1 MLQYT
6 VLPQNDVEKS
16 SDFKSDNNDPLVI
29 SENRCG
35 TVLSYVVSSL
45 AVLFSYCLVF
55 FTLPISIWFCFK
67 NLLQWERIVVYR
79 LGKLQEV
86 KGPGNIFIFPWLDDY
101 TKLDLRTKVISFPP
115 KLVRP
120 DTRPAIFLSVFNFAY
135 FVFLQFLT
143 LDEATAKAGCNVFY
157 RICDPVMYVSQ
168 VKDPELAGLKKLA
181 AAICLK
187 HMEQSNV
194 TDLETK
200 EKIPSVH
207 GRIQKELN
215 VITSVWGIEIS
226 SVEM

>member
-1 MLQYT
+1 LVMLQYT

-115 KLVRP
+115 KL
-120 DTRPAIFLSVFNFAY
+120 
-135 FVFLQFLT
+135 FLT